1 MPPYAAGKSVDSRSL
16 LLDSKVHDLSRMNGN
31 QGNGSGEG
39 LLIRSDCRNC
49 YRFIHNHGDVESA
62 QRGKVYCGCQHH
74 QSSKKNVPNVL
85 NQKDRVKCVLVGDGA
100 VGKTSLV
107 VSYSTNGFPT
117 DYVPTAYDNYN
128 VVVNV
133 DGRPIRL
140 QLCDTAGQDDFD
152 SLRPLCY
159 PGTDVYLVCFSVVS
173 PTSFY
178 NVADKW
184 IPEIRQHHQASGVD
198 SSSPAIVLV
207 GTQSDLRSNIEMFL
221 DRLLLHVDDTPSI
234 FWGIPSNQEMTF
246 LLEFEAVDPKKPTG
260 MMAKLSLAKQITVEE
275 PQKKQCMSVQVLVEL
290 ARHQEAPVPVEKA
303 QRLAAKIGAV
313 AYVESSALTQ
323 HNLKEVFDTAIV
335 HSLSRG
341 NTVQSPSPPT
351 SRRDA
356 AAEEESSRSSF
367 WKWLCC
373 TS

>member
-1 MPPYAAGKSVDSRSL
+1 MPPYATEKSVDCRSL
-16 LLDSKVHDLSRMNGN
+16 LLLDTNVHDLSRMNGN

-49 YRFIHNHGDVESA
+49 YKFIHNRNDGENV

-74 QSSKKNVPNVL
+74 PNSKKSVSNVL

-173 PTSFY
+173 PTSFH

-184 IPEIRQHHQASGVD
+184 VPEIRRHHQTGCVG
-198 SSSPAIVLV
+198 SSSPAVVLV
-207 GTQSDLRSNIEMFL
+207 GTQSDLRSNIE
-221 DRLLLHVDDTPSI
+221 
-234 FWGIPSNQEMTF
+234 
-246 LLEFEAVDPKKPTG
+246 
-260 MMAKLSLAKQITVEE
+260 
-275 PQKKQCMSVQVLVEL
+275 VLVEL
-290 ARHQEAPVPVEKA
+290 ARHQETPVPIDEA
-303 QRLAAKIGAV
+303 RRLAARIGAV
-313 AYVESSALTQ
+313 SYVESSALTQ

-335 HSLSRG
+335 HALNRG
-341 NTVQSPSPPT
+341 NQSQGASSA
-351 SRRDA
+351 SR
-356 AAEEESSRSSF
+356 AEADEEGGGSSF